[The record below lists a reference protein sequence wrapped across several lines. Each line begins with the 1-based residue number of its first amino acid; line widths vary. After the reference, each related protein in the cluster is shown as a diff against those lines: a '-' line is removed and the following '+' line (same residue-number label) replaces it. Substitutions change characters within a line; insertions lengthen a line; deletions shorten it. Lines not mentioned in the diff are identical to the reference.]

1 MRFLILIGQFS
12 SHIGP
17 FWSKL
22 TQFGSHLRQFKRHS
36 NNLYNIWDQMW
47 VILDNLE
54 CLVYVI
60 FWSSFS
66 VNFGWSMCVG
76 MLVLMCWHVGP
87 VVFICRS
94 WLCSFCRRILCLKT
108 IPLQFECYL
117 VQFLS
122 HIGQLSSHFGPFW
135 SKLTQYGSHLWWFRR
150 HLKQFRKHFGPYL
163 SHLGQFSISCLFDN
177 VVFYSLNFC
186 WSLCVCRLVLMC

>member
-1 MRFLILIGQFS
+1 MWWHVGPDVLACWSWCVGMLVLAYLFVDPGFVHFQEEYLDLWVPCLPDS
-12 SHIGP
+12 SLKTSSPFGP

-94 WLCSFCRRILCLKT
+94 WLCSFCRRILCLT
-108 IPLQFECYL
+108 A
-117 VQFLS
+117 
-122 HIGQLSSHFGPFW
+122 H
-135 SKLTQYGSHLWWFRR
+135 
-150 HLKQFRKHFGPYL
+150 
-163 SHLGQFSISCLFDN
+163 
-177 VVFYSLNFC
+177 
-186 WSLCVCRLVLMC
+186 